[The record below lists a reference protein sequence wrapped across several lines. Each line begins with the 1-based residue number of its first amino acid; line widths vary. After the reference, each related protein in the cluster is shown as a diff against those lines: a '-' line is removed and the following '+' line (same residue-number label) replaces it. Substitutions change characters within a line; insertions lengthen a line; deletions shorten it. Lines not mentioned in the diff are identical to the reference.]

1 MDQEVRTFSVSQYM
15 RSLKNTVE
23 STPAV
28 WVHGVISQIAEKPSG
43 VYLSIADFN
52 DGDVKP
58 KATLA
63 LYCYTS
69 KFDSIL
75 AKISSLSSPFTLKQ
89 DLKVNFLV
97 RAELYIPY
105 GKLQAQIL
113 DIDPVYTIGELALT
127 KMAILKRL
135 ATEGL
140 LDKNKQTMLA
150 DVPLHVGLITGEKTA
165 AYKDFTTRLE
175 TSPFAFEVSTVY
187 ARMQGNETE
196 TSVIAALEQLKK
208 IEDLDVVCIIRGG
221 GAKTDLTFFDSEAL
235 CRAVA
240 NYPIPVWTGI
250 GHEIDRS
257 ILDEV
262 AYLSCITPTD
272 CAKRLVERVTD
283 SWNRMTEAMANIA
296 DGARELLVE
305 NNKQLSSMGNT
316 LQQKVFKLI
325 QDEKSKHILIAASI
339 KKDTAFY
346 LKAEHERIDRNKEG
360 LKQGSRKILDLAKSQ
375 FELVSEKVKNADP
388 NTTLAKGYTLT
399 LDAHGNFIRN
409 KSQLKPG
416 DTLTTRFKD
425 GSVQS
430 VVQEP

>member
-75 AKISSLSSPFTLKQ
+75 GKISNLSQPFTLKQ

-127 KMAILKRL
+127 KSAILKRL
-135 ATEGL
+135 AIDGL
-140 LDKNKQTMLA
+140 LEKNKQLELA
-150 DVPLHVGLITGEKTA
+150 EVPLRVGLITGENTA
-165 AYKDFTTRLE
+165 AFKDFTTRLE
-175 TSPFAFEVSTVY
+175 TSPFAFEVTTVY
-187 ARMQGNETE
+187 AKMQGNETE
-196 TSVIAALEQLKK
+196 ESVIAALEQLKAFP
-208 IEDLDVVCIIRGG
+208 ELDVVCIVRGG

-240 NYPIPVWTGI
+240 NYPLPVFTGI

-283 SWNRMTEAMANIA
+283 SWNKMLETMSSIAN
-296 DGARELLVE
+296 GARDLLTE
-305 NNKQLSSMGNT
+305 NNKRLGTTGNQLH
-316 LQQKVFKLI
+316 QKVIGLI
-325 QDEKSKHILIAASI
+325 QEEKAKHTFIATSI
-339 KKDTAFY
+339 KKDSAFCI
-346 LKAEHERIDRNKEG
+346 KSEHERLDRNKEG
-360 LKQGSRKILDLAKSQ
+360 LKQGSRKILDLVKSQ

-388 NTTLAKGYTLT
+388 KTTLAKGYSLT
-399 LDAHGNFIRN
+399 LDANGKFIRKTTQI
-409 KSQLKPG
+409 KSG
-416 DTLTTRFKD
+416 DTIKTRLAD
-425 GSVQS
+425 GEILSIVQ
-430 VVQEP
+430 

>member
-1 MDQEVRTFSVSQYM
+1 M

-43 VYLSIADFN
+43 IYLSIADFN

-63 LYCYTS
+63 LYCYTA

-75 AKISSLSSPFTLKQ
+75 AKISNLSQPFTLKQ

-127 KMAILKRL
+127 KSAILKRL
-135 ATEGL
+135 AMDGL
-140 LDKNKQTMLA
+140 LDKNKQLELA
-150 DVPLHVGLITGEKTA
+150 EVPLRVGLITGENTA

-175 TSPFAFEVSTVY
+175 ASPFAFDVTTVY

-196 TSVIAALEQLKK
+196 ESVIAALEQLKAFP
-208 IEDLDVVCIIRGG
+208 ELDVVCIVRGG
-221 GAKTDLTFFDSEAL
+221 GAKTDLNFFDSEAL

-240 NYPIPVWTGI
+240 NYPLPVFTGI
-250 GHEIDRS
+250 GHEIDRCL
-257 ILDEV
+257 LDEV

-296 DGARELLVE
+296 DGARDLLTE
-305 NNKQLSSMGNT
+305 NNKQLGTLGNL
-316 LQQKVFKLI
+316 LQQKVIGFI
-325 QDEKSKHILIAASI
+325 QAEKSKHVLIAASI
-339 KKDTAFY
+339 KKDSAFCI
-346 LKAEHERIDRNKEG
+346 KSEHERLDRNKEG
-360 LKQGSRKILDLAKSQ
+360 LKQGSRKILDLVKSQ
-375 FELVSEKVKNADP
+375 FDLASEKVKNADP
-388 NTTLAKGYTLT
+388 KTTLAKGYSLT
-399 LDAHGNFIRN
+399 LDANGKFIRKTTQI
-409 KSQLKPG
+409 KSG
-416 DTLTTRFKD
+416 DTIMTRLAD
-425 GSVQS
+425 GEIIST
-430 VVQEP
+430 VQEIQ

>member
-1 MDQEVRTFSVSQYM
+1 M

-28 WVHGVISQIAEKPSG
+28 WVHGVISQIAEKPSV

-52 DGDVKP
+52 EGDVKP

-63 LYCYTS
+63 LYCYTA
-69 KFDSIL
+69 KYDAIL
-75 AKISSLSSPFTLKQ
+75 AKISSLSQPFTLKH

-127 KMAILKRL
+127 KSAILKRL
-135 ATEGL
+135 AMEGL
-140 LDKNKQTMLA
+140 LEKNKQLELA
-150 DVPLHVGLITGEKTA
+150 EVPLRVGLITGENTA

-175 TSPFAFEVSTVY
+175 ASPFAFEVTTVY

-196 TSVIAALEQLKK
+196 ESIIAALEQLQG
-208 IEDLDVVCIIRGG
+208 DPNLDVVCIVRGG
-221 GAKTDLTFFDSEAL
+221 GAKTDLNYFDSEAL
-235 CRAVA
+235 CRAAA
-240 NYPIPVWTGI
+240 NYPLPIWTGI

-257 ILDEV
+257 LLDEV

-296 DGARELLVE
+296 DSARDLLTE
-305 NNKQLSSMGNT
+305 NNKRLGTTGNQLH
-316 LQQKVFKLI
+316 QKVTGLI
-325 QDEKSKHILIAASI
+325 QSEKSKHTLIAASI
-339 KKDTAFY
+339 KKDTAFC
-346 LKAEHERIDRNKEG
+346 LKSEHDRLDRNKEG

-375 FELVSEKVKNADP
+375 FELISEKVKNADP
-388 NTTLAKGYTLT
+388 KTTLAKGYTLT
-399 LDAHGNFIRN
+399 LDANGKFIRN
-409 KSQLKPG
+409 KDRIKPG

-425 GSVQS
+425 GSIESIVKA
-430 VVQEP
+430 P

>member
-1 MDQEVRTFSVSQYM
+1 MDQEVRTFSVTQYM

-23 STPAV
+23 ATPAV

-43 VYLSIADFN
+43 VYLSIADFA

-63 LYCYTS
+63 LYCYTA
-69 KFDSIL
+69 KYDAIL
-75 AKISSLSSPFTLKQ
+75 AKISSLSQPFTLKH

-127 KMAILKRL
+127 KSAILKRL
-135 ATEGL
+135 AMEGL
-140 LDKNKQTMLA
+140 LEKNKQLELA
-150 DVPLHVGLITGEKTA
+150 DVPLRVGLITGENTA

-175 TSPFAFEVSTVY
+175 ASPFAFEVTTVY

-196 TSVIAALEQLKK
+196 DSIIAALEQLKAYP
-208 IEDLDVVCIIRGG
+208 ELDVVCIVRGG
-221 GAKTDLTFFDSEAL
+221 GAKTDLNFFDSEAL

-240 NYPIPVWTGI
+240 NYPLPVFTGI
-250 GHEIDRS
+250 GHEIDRCL
-257 ILDEV
+257 LDEV

-283 SWNRMTEAMANIA
+283 SWNRMTEAMASIA
-296 DGARELLVE
+296 DGARELLTE
-305 NNKQLSSMGNT
+305 NNKQLGTMGNQ
-316 LQQKVFKLI
+316 LQQKVFGLI
-325 QDEKSKHILIAASI
+325 QNEKSKHVLMAASI

-346 LKAEHERIDRNKEG
+346 IKSEHERLDRNREG

-388 NTTLAKGYTLT
+388 KTTLAKGYSLT
-399 LDAHGNFIRN
+399 LDANGKFIR
-409 KSQLKPG
+409 KASQLKSG
-416 DTLTTRFKD
+416 DTIKTRLAD
-425 GSVQS
+425 GDVLS
-430 VVQEP
+430 VVK

>member
-23 STPAV
+23 ATPAV

-75 AKISSLSSPFTLKQ
+75 AKISSLSQPFTLKQ

-127 KMAILKRL
+127 KSAILKRL

-140 LDKNKQTMLA
+140 LEKNKQLELA
-150 DVPLHVGLITGEKTA
+150 DVPLRVGLITGEKTA

-175 TSPFAFEVSTVY
+175 TSPFAFEVTTVY

-196 TSVIAALEQLKK
+196 ASVIAALEQLKSF
-208 IEDLDVVCIIRGG
+208 EDLDVVCIVRGG

-240 NYPIPVWTGI
+240 NYHIPVFTGI

-257 ILDEV
+257 LLDEV

-296 DGARELLVE
+296 DGARGLLVE
-305 NNKQLSSMGNT
+305 SNKQLSSMGNN
-316 LQQKVFKLI
+316 LQQEVFKLI

-339 KKDTAFY
+339 KKDTAFCI
-346 LKAEHERIDRNKEG
+346 KSEHERLDRNKEG

-388 NTTLAKGYTLT
+388 KTTLAKGYTLT
-399 LDAHGNFIRN
+399 LDKNGNFIRN
-409 KSQLKPG
+409 KNQLKPG
-416 DTLTTRFKD
+416 DTLTTRFRD
-425 GSVQS
+425 GEITSTVIS
-430 VVQEP
+430 R

>member
-1 MDQEVRTFSVSQYM
+1 MEQEVRTFSVSQYM

-43 VYLSIADFN
+43 IYLSIADFN

-63 LYCYTS
+63 LYCYTA

-75 AKISSLSSPFTLKQ
+75 AKISNLSQPFTLRL

-127 KMAILKRL
+127 KSAILKRL
-135 ATEGL
+135 AMDGL
-140 LDKNKQTMLA
+140 LDKNKQLELA
-150 DVPLHVGLITGEKTA
+150 EVPLRVGLITGENTA

-175 TSPFAFEVSTVY
+175 ASPFAFDVTTVY

-196 TSVIAALEQLKK
+196 ESVIAALEQLKAFP
-208 IEDLDVVCIIRGG
+208 ELDVVCIVRGG
-221 GAKTDLTFFDSEAL
+221 GAKTDLNFFDSEAL

-240 NYPIPVWTGI
+240 NYPLPVFTGI
-250 GHEIDRS
+250 GHEIDRCL
-257 ILDEV
+257 LDEV

-296 DGARELLVE
+296 DGARDLLTE
-305 NNKQLSSMGNT
+305 NNKQLGTLGNQ
-316 LQQKVFKLI
+316 LQQKVIGFI
-325 QDEKSKHILIAASI
+325 QAEKSKHVLIAASI

-346 LKAEHERIDRNKEG
+346 IKSEHERLDRNKEG
-360 LKQGSRKILDLAKSQ
+360 LKQGSRKILDLVKSQ
-375 FELVSEKVKNADP
+375 FDLASEKVKNADP
-388 NTTLAKGYTLT
+388 KTTLAKGYSLT
-399 LDAHGNFIRN
+399 LDANGKFIRKTAQI
-409 KSQLKPG
+409 KSG
-416 DTLTTRFKD
+416 DTIMTRLAD
-425 GSVQS
+425 GDILS
-430 VVQEP
+430 VVK